1 MLGIKG
7 VEFSLFK
14 YSLLAFSQVMKINYR
29 GKTNFGKE
37 RKISK
42 FYQALVTGILDND
55 EVLSFP
61 PYSFV
66 MLF

>member
-14 YSLLAFSQVMKINYR
+14 YSLLAFSQVMEINYR
-29 GKTNFGKE
+29 GKTDFGKE

-42 FYQALVTGILDND
+42 FYRALVTGILDND
-55 EVLSFP
+55 EVLPFP
-61 PYSFV
+61 SCSFV